1 MSDYAAP
8 PPASDTGVEMTDSRS
23 KGAPLDPAPTLGL
36 GWLSGV
42 TWGDGPELADAFS
55 TYLGPVTIRDTGTRW
70 YASAAELG
78 DKGSMIAWGPRG
90 RDSKPDEVMFA
101 VPQGALDVLGLAR
114 ALQLVTELRLV
125 GVRLSR
131 VDVYYDDRARRADP
145 REVMDAFQRG
155 NAVTHFQS
163 WDWIE
168 NSDGGATAYLGSRQS
183 DAYIRVYRKWAESGD
198 PEQGVRWELQTR
210 ATKAQALA
218 AVVVTDLDPAGA
230 FMAALRGLIDFR
242 DCAGR
247 AQKLRYPMLPWWAA
261 IVEDAGRLRL
271 ATPQPGTSL
280 AEKMEWLHR
289 QVAPTMGLMDAA
301 EKGGWLDAG
310 WVDRLIEHGA
320 ERLTNRHLSLLGA
333 AT

>member
-1 MSDYAAP
+1 
-8 PPASDTGVEMTDSRS
+8 
-23 KGAPLDPAPTLGL
+23 L

-42 TWGDGPELADAFS
+42 TWGDGPGLADAFA
-55 TYLGPVTIRDTGTRW
+55 TYLGEVTIRDTGTRW

-78 DKGSMIAWGPRG
+78 DKGSMVAWGPRG
-90 RDSKPDEVMFA
+90 RDSKADEVMFS
-101 VPQGALDVLGLAR
+101 VPQSALDVLGLTR

-131 VDVYYDDRARRADP
+131 VDVYLDDLARRADP
-145 REVMDAFQRG
+145 RSVMDAYQAG
-155 NAVTHFQS
+155 DCVTHFQS

-210 ATKAQALA
+210 ASKAQALA
-218 AVVVTDLDPAGA
+218 AVVVTDADPAGA
-230 FMAALRGLIDFR
+230 FLGALRGLVDFR
-242 DCAGR
+242 ACAGM
-247 AQKLRYPMLPWWAA
+247 AQKLRAPMLPWWAA
-261 IVEDAGRLRL
+261 LVEDAGRLRL
-271 ATPQPGTSL
+271 STPQPGTSL

-310 WVDRLIEHGA
+310 WMDRLVAHGA
-320 ERLTNRHLSLLGA
+320 ERLTARHLALLDGA
-333 AT
+333 S